1 MNWKDEFVVCS
12 KINIGVHIEVEM
24 SNLVDSF
31 RKKVYIHSKI
41 FIWFGN

>member
-31 RKKVYIHSKI
+31 RKKGVYTFKNIHLV
-41 FIWFGN
+41 W